1 MIRAL
6 SFCLVV
12 LLTLTSPGRG
22 EEVIAELSQ
31 TNVSITT
38 NFTGSEILIFGAV
51 KRVAPAPQT
60 SDLHVIITVAGPQEP
75 VTIRRKSRVAGIWV
89 NTAAA
94 EIDAA
99 PSFYAVASTA
109 PLSDVLLETDDLR
122 HKISATRLIRA
133 IDTGDAASELDS
145 FTAALLR
152 IRAQEGRFQQ
162 LEGSVRLTDETLFS
176 AEVSLPANLTEGDYA
191 TRVFLTR
198 EGQVIDSFE
207 TVIDVRKVGL
217 ERFLYNLAH
226 DQPLVYGLMSLA
238 IAIAAGW
245 GAAAV
250 FRYIRG

>member
-1 MIRAL
+1 MILRAL
-6 SFCLVV
+6 AFLLALALPAQSEQVV
-12 LLTLTSPGRG
+12 
-22 EEVIAELSQ
+22 AELSQ

-38 NFTGSEILIFGAV
+38 NFAGSEILIFGAV
-51 KRVAPAPQT
+51 KRSAPAPDD
-60 SDLHVIITVAGPQEP
+60 SDLHVIITVAGPSEP

-99 PSFYAVASTA
+99 PSFYAVASTG
-109 PLSDVLLETDDLR
+109 PLEDVLTQTDDLR

-133 IDTGDAASELDS
+133 IDTGDAAAELNN

-152 IRAQEGRFQQ
+152 IRASDGLYQQ
-162 LEGSVRLTDETLFS
+162 LEGEVRLRDETLFS
-176 AEVSLPANLTEGDYA
+176 TEIALPANLTEGDYA

-198 EGQVIDSFE
+198 EGAVIDSFD

-245 GAAAV
+245 SAAAV

>member
-1 MIRAL
+1 MLWRAL
-6 SFCLVV
+6 ALC
-12 LLTLTSPGRG
+12 LTLALPAQG
-22 EEVIAELSQ
+22 EEVVAELSQ

-38 NFTGSEILIFGAV
+38 NFAGSEILVFGAV
-51 KRVAPAPQT
+51 KRSAPAP
-60 SDLHVIITVAGPQEP
+60 SDSALNVIITVASPSEP

-99 PSFYAVASTA
+99 PNFYAVASTA
-109 PLSDVLLETDDLR
+109 PLPDILSETEDLR
-122 HKISATRLIRA
+122 HKISASRLIRA
-133 IDTGDAASELDS
+133 IDTGDAAAELDN

-152 IRAQEGRFQQ
+152 IRAESDLFQVV
-162 LEGSVRLTDETLFS
+162 EDGVRLTDDTLFS
-176 AEVSLPANLTEGDYA
+176 TEVSLPANLTEGDYL

-198 EGQVIDSFE
+198 EGAVIDSFE

-226 DQPLVYGLMSLA
+226 EKPLVYGLLSLA

-245 GAAAV
+245 GAAAF
-250 FRYIRG
+250 FRYLRG

>member
-1 MIRAL
+1 MILRAL
-6 SFCLVV
+6 
-12 LLTLTSPGRG
+12 LLLAALSLPAKA
-22 EEVIAELSQ
+22 EEVVAELSQ

-38 NFTGSEILIFGAV
+38 NFAGSEILVFGAV
-51 KRVAPAPQT
+51 KRSAPAPQD
-60 SDLHVIITVAGPQEP
+60 SALHVIITVAGPSEP

-109 PLSDVLLETDDLR
+109 PLRDTLTETDDLR

-133 IDTGDAASELDS
+133 IDTGDAASELDN
-145 FTAALLR
+145 FTSALLR
-152 IRAQEGRFQQ
+152 IRASDGLYQQ
-162 LEGSVRLTDETLFS
+162 LESQVRLTDETLFS
-176 AEVSLPANLTEGDYA
+176 TEISLPANLTEGAYA

-198 EGQVIDSFE
+198 GGRVIDTFE

-226 DQPLVYGLMSLA
+226 DQPLIYGLLSLT

-245 GAAAV
+245 GAAAF
-250 FRYIRG
+250 FRYVRG

>member
-1 MIRAL
+1 MLLRTLAL
-6 SFCLVV
+6 CLAFA
-12 LLTLTSPGRG
+12 LPAQG
-22 EEVIAELSQ
+22 EEVVAELSQ

-51 KRVAPAPQT
+51 KRTAPIPDD
-60 SDLHVIITVAGPQEP
+60 SDLHVIITVAGPSEP

-94 EIDAA
+94 DIDAA
-99 PSFYAVASTA
+99 PSFYAVASTG
-109 PLSDVLLETDDLR
+109 PLEDVLTQTDDLR

-152 IRAQEGRFQQ
+152 IRAEDGLFQQ
-162 LEGSVRLTDETLFS
+162 LEGDVRLTDDTLFS

-198 EGQVIDSFE
+198 EGQVIDSFD

-226 DQPLVYGLMSLA
+226 DKPLVYGLMSLA

-245 GAAAV
+245 GAAAF
-250 FRYIRG
+250 FRYVRG

>member
-1 MIRAL
+1 MILRAL
-6 SFCLVV
+6 ALV
-12 LLTLTSPGRG
+12 LALALPAQG
-22 EEVIAELSQ
+22 EEVVAELSQ

-51 KRVAPAPQT
+51 KRSAPAPHD
-60 SDLHVIITVAGPQEP
+60 SELHVIITVAGPLEP

-99 PSFYAVASTA
+99 PSFYAVASTGA
-109 PLSDVLLETDDLR
+109 LAEVLTQTDDLR

-133 IDTGDAASELDS
+133 IDTGDAASELS
-145 FTAALLR
+145 NFTAALLR
-152 IRAQEGRFQQ
+152 IRATDGLYQQ
-162 LEGSVRLTDETLFS
+162 LEGDVRLTDETLFS
-176 AEVSLPANLTEGDYA
+176 TEVALPANLTEGDYT

-198 EGQVIDSFE
+198 NGAVIDSFD

-226 DQPLVYGLMSLA
+226 DKPLIYGLMSLA

-250 FRYIRG
+250 FRYVRG